1 MIQRSN
7 VMFVHV
13 RCNMIQLHVLACCVV
28 VTGTAAQWQQLGD
41 AQRIQRFQQL
51 QLQERQMR
59 EEGFL
64 DTQVFCHCFQ

>member
-1 MIQRSN
+1 
-7 VMFVHV
+7 
-13 RCNMIQLHVLACCVV
+13 MIQLHVLACCVV
-28 VTGTAAQWQQLGD
+28 VTGTAQWQQLGD

-64 DTQVFCHCFQ
+64 DTQVSCHCFH